1 MWGELGRGLDKAG
14 STDRVGLMAK
24 AIPGKQTCFI
34 SRSIYPL
41 VAGLG
46 GFKKKF
52 FFNFVPFGFKPTPA
66 RMERSFWLD
75 EKHEVPKKVWWYIPV
90 SSTV

>member
-46 GFKKKF
+46 GFKKIF
-52 FFNFVPFGFKPTPA
+52 FLILSHLGLSLLQLEWRGAFG
-66 RMERSFWLD
+66 
-75 EKHEVPKKVWWYIPV
+75 
-90 SSTV
+90 

>member
-24 AIPGKQTCFI
+24 AIPGKQTGFI
-34 SRSIYPL
+34 SQSIYPL

-46 GFKKKF
+46 GFF
-52 FFNFVPFGFKPTPA
+52 FFFFSLSGFLRA
-66 RMERSFWLD
+66 YSR
-75 EKHEVPKKVWWYIPV
+75 
-90 SSTV
+90 